1 MIKKHKTI
9 PVFVPHL
16 GCPQD
21 CLFCNQKKITGEL
34 KQVTEERVRELIRIG
49 ASHKKKGEKLVIDFD
64 GCFGFGP
71 SFLEESFGGLVRK
84 YGKRGV
90 LNRII
95 IIATEDETIPERI
108 RKFLNDAEAQI

>member
-1 MIKKHKTI
+1 MIKI
-9 PVFVPHL
+9 RDDFSPYPGGRL
-16 GCPQD
+16 
-21 CLFCNQKKITGEL
+21 ISEGEHSG
-34 KQVTEERVRELIRIG
+34 EEFRDTVLIKEYNK
-49 ASHKKKGEKLVIDFD
+49 AEEKGEKLVIDFD

-108 RKFLNDAEAQI
+108 KKFISDAEAQV